1 MSKCVLII
9 GGSPA
14 GLQAALDLADSG
26 LEVHL
31 AEISPFIGD
40 DRAARVPEYLLNARA
55 LEIAKHPRVTLWT
68 NTDLHHA
75 ESHGGSFQLQ
85 LLQHPRFVD
94 LTTCTGCGDCI
105 DVCPVTVPGTQ
116 HRAIYRLNGVQPQ
129 CAVIDKAGIAPCSSA
144 CPAGIHVQGY
154 VALIADGRFQEAID
168 LVREAIPF
176 PGICGRICTH
186 PCETECRRNEVDQPL
201 AIRQLK
207 RFIADWELRNA
218 GSAKIKASP
227 GPRPVIDGDRVAIIG
242 AGPAGLTTAYYLVQ
256 QGHSVTV
263 FEKLPVAGGMMA
275 VGIPAFRLPREIL
288 NMEINTIEKMGV
300 EIKTG
305 VTFGSDITLDGLK
318 SEGFQAVFL
327 ATGLHGSRK
336 LGVVGED
343 LPGVLDGVTFLKN
356 VALGKKIIL
365 GHKVIV
371 VGGGNVAIDVAL
383 TARRMDCNEVTIV
396 CLETRAEMPVWQ
408 FAIEEALE
416 AGVEIVNCFGPN
428 RLVEKDGRFSGIE
441 FKRCTCVFDDHCN
454 FNPQYDETDL
464 NTLVA
469 QTVIIAIGQKA
480 VLNVTEQQQIA
491 YSPQGEIIADPV
503 TLQTNI
509 PWVFAG
515 GDAVYGPKSV
525 VEAIASGKQ
534 AAQCIHRYLAGCDL
548 KADRSCNGPDMRPET
563 AMVENYRTGNTIKQK
578 PWDNYQMPIS
588 QRPLSDAE
596 LLPKPRVPMPVLPLT
611 ELLKRFS
618 EVELGYSEAQ
628 AVSEA
633 RRCLVCG
640 PCSECMAC
648 VESCKP
654 LAVNHEQQATAVDLD
669 VGAIIYA
676 DDPLRFEQLP
686 LRTDEGI
693 NRVPPEDLL
702 LGSATAA
709 RVMSNWRTIS
719 YSQPFTPEPRSTA
732 SSIRIGVF
740 ICRCG
745 EKIAQTVDVEALRRQ
760 TARLADVICA
770 QVLTFSCTPEASK
783 TIAEMV
789 SSLDLNHAV
798 LAACACCSLDQVC
811 YSCTY
816 QRVRC
821 KQNLGLFDPPG
832 LTQQPSAFA
841 AAENCWPITTEFVNI
856 REQCAWV
863 HSDDPPAATSKAAA
877 LISAAAAKMRMASLK
892 SFEPQTIDRSILIV
906 GGGEAAFACRDH
918 LQNQDIDIRQLDAQV
933 SRIWRTD
940 GRYAVRQNGYT
951 WTAQSIVL
959 APREPSQADGLITA
973 FGMDSHQPRTRSM
986 WGGLETHLPGVFYCE
1001 PEADGLLVGAAA
1013 AARVSAWL
1021 GSCSGRVKPN
1031 IAVVDVYRCRACQTC
1046 MDICEF
1052 GAPQLVGQEPD
1063 QNAWVDPN
1071 ICTGCGTC
1079 AAHCPSGAI
1088 AAGYASD
1095 EQLTVMIEA
1104 ILANGERLDENR

>member
-1 MSKCVLII
+1 
-9 GGSPA
+9 
-14 GLQAALDLADSG
+14 
-26 LEVHL
+26 
-31 AEISPFIGD
+31 
-40 DRAARVPEYLLNARA
+40 
-55 LEIAKHPRVTLWT
+55 
-68 NTDLHHA
+68 
-75 ESHGGSFQLQ
+75 
-85 LLQHPRFVD
+85 
-94 LTTCTGCGDCI
+94 
-105 DVCPVTVPGTQ
+105 
-116 HRAIYRLNGVQPQ
+116 
-129 CAVIDKAGIAPCSSA
+129 
-144 CPAGIHVQGY
+144 

-186 PCETECRRNEVDQPL
+186 PCETDCRRNEVDQPL

-218 GSAKIKASP
+218 GSAQTKASP
-227 GPRPVIDGDRVAIIG
+227 TPSPINEGRRVAIVG
-242 AGPAGLTTAYYLVQ
+242 AGPAGLTTAYFLVQ

-275 VGIPAFRLPREIL
+275 VGIPAFRLPRDIL

-318 SEGFQAVFL
+318 SNGFQAVFL

-343 LPGVLDGVTFLKN
+343 LPGVLDGVTFLRD
-356 VALGKKIIL
+356 VALGKQIIL

-383 TARRMDCNEVTIV
+383 TARRLGCDEVTIV
-396 CLETRAEMPVWQ
+396 CLETREEMPAWQ
-408 FAIEEALE
+408 FEIEEALG

-428 RLVEKDGRFSGIE
+428 RFVEKNGRFSGIE

-454 FNPQYDETDL
+454 FNPQYDETDM
-464 NTLVA
+464 NTLGA
-469 QTVIIAIGQKA
+469 QTVIIAIGQTAARDSVEPKD
-480 VLNVTEQQQIA
+480 IA
-491 YSPQGEIIADPV
+491 CSPRGEIIVDPV

-509 PWVFAG
+509 SWVFAG

-534 AAQCIHRYLAGCDL
+534 AAASIHRYLSGQDL
-548 KADRSCNGPDMRPET
+548 NSVRSRNGTDFKTGT
-563 AMVENYRTGNTIKQK
+563 AAANNYPTGKPAKQK
-578 PWDNYQMPIS
+578 PRDNSQMPIS
-588 QRPLSDAE
+588 QQPLSDAQR
-596 LLPKPRVPMPVLPLT
+596 LPKPRVPMPILPLE
-611 ELLKRFS
+611 ELLECFS

-628 AVSEA
+628 ALIEA
-633 RRCLVCG
+633 RRCLMCG

-654 LAVNHEQQATAVDLD
+654 LAINHEQQPMTVELD
-669 VGAIIYA
+669 VGAVIYA
-676 DDPLRFEQLP
+676 DDPRRFEKLP
-686 LRTDEGI
+686 LALGEGI
-693 NRVPPEDLL
+693 YRVRPEDLL

-709 RVMSNWRTIS
+709 RVMSNWRAGS
-719 YSQPFTPEPRSTA
+719 YSQPFTPALRSTGG
-732 SSIRIGVF
+732 STRIGVF

-745 EKIAQTVDVEALRRQ
+745 EAIAGTVDVEALRGQ
-760 TARLADVICA
+760 TTRLADVICV
-770 QVLTFSCTPEASK
+770 QILSFSCSPEACK

-789 SSLDLNHAV
+789 SSLDLTHVV

-821 KQNLGLFDPPG
+821 KQILGFFDLPAFTPP
-832 LTQQPSAFA
+832 PPAFA
-841 AAENCWPITTEFVNI
+841 AAQNSWPIQIEFVNI

-863 HSDDPPAATSKAAA
+863 HSNAPLAATKKAQS
-877 LISAAAAKMRMASLK
+877 LITAAAAKLRLASPK
-892 SFEPQTIDRSILIV
+892 SIESQANERSVMIA
-906 GGGEAAFACRDH
+906 GSGEAAFVCRDH
-918 LQNQDIDIRQLDAQV
+918 LQNRDIVVRQLDAQAA
-933 SRIWRTD
+933 RIWRTN
-940 GRYAVRQNGYT
+940 GRYAIEQNGNT
-951 WTAQSIVL
+951 WTAESIVL
-959 APREPSQADGLITA
+959 APQEPSEADGLLSA
-973 FGMDSHQPRTRSM
+973 FGVDSHQPRIQST
-986 WGGLETHLPGVFYCE
+986 WGGLETHLPGVFYCK
-1001 PEADGLLVGAAA
+1001 PGADGLMIGAAA

-1021 GSCSGRVKPN
+1021 GRCSGRVKPN
-1031 IAVVDVYRCRACQTC
+1031 TAVVDACRCRACQTC

-1063 QNAWVDPN
+1063 HNAWVDPN

-1079 AAHCPSGAI
+1079 AANCPSGAI
-1088 AAGYASD
+1088 TAGYSSD
-1095 EQLTVMIEA
+1095 EQLTAMIEA
-1104 ILANGERLDENR
+1104 ILADGERLDENR